1 MYKRIANANS
11 EEALRELQIETID
24 RFGLLPEPAK
34 NLFWISRLKMI
45 ATECGVSH
53 LDLGTRGGKIRFESS
68 TRIDPIALI
77 ELIHSK
83 PQSYSMKDATTLTIK
98 WETDQDNHLDECRK
112 VLEALRGIIPEG
124 DGE

>member
-1 MYKRIANANS
+1 
-11 EEALRELQIETID
+11 
-24 RFGLLPEPAK
+24 
-34 NLFWISRLKMI
+34 MI

-68 TRIDPIALI
+68 TRIDPIVLI

-98 WETDQDNHLDECRK
+98 WETNQDNHLDECWK